1 MILGTTTVSEHM
13 PSSHRRYAN
22 WTIER
27 IQRDAAIIGTSAAA
41 LRALILEARSHPKQG
56 VMACLGIVLRLVKA
70 FGPVR
75 VEAAATRAL
84 EVGAPPSAPSNP
96 SGQQSRSPDA
106 PQPAFDD
113 TTIHHRN
120 IRGSRYY
127 P

>member
-27 IQRDAAIIGTSAAA
+27 IRREATIIGTSAAA

-56 VMACLGIVLRLVKA
+56 VMACLGIVLRLVRA

-84 EVGAPPSAPSNP
+84 EVGAPTFGSVKSIWITISIARRPSA
-96 SGQQSRSPDA
+96 GLR
-106 PQPAFDD
+106 
-113 TTIHHRN
+113 
-120 IRGSRYY
+120 
-127 P
+127 